1 MLIIGEAFMAKKKGK
16 SVSFDA
22 MVKFFFQ
29 HYHIPSKK
37 DIELISTRLDRI
49 EKLILTQQ
57 GIKGR
62 QSNTGTKTSD
72 RKNPI
77 SASNTVLEI
86 VKRSR
91 NGIGFADIQARTGFN
106 DKKLRNI
113 IFRLTKLNKI
123 VRQSRGI
130 YIVNS

>member
-1 MLIIGEAFMAKKKGK
+1 MAKKKGK
-16 SVSFDA
+16 SKSFDA

-29 HYHIPSKK
+29 HYHIPSRK
-37 DIELISTRLDRI
+37 DIEQLSAKLDRI

-57 GIKGR
+57 EMRGR
-62 QSNTGTKTSD
+62 QSNTGAKTSS
-72 RKNPI
+72 RKTALT
-77 SASNTVLEI
+77 ASNTVLEI

-123 VRQSRGI
+123 TRQSRGI
-130 YIVNS
+130 YIANS